1 MRSTNDKLRRLRTS
15 AALTTIAF
23 GVGACGG
30 DDKPY
35 ANEPRPASPIVV
47 TASINGQRVSV
58 SPRDFGAGPVS
69 LIITNQT
76 DSPQEVTFESDGDQ
90 AGFRQQTAPINPRD
104 TATLKADV
112 PEGDAVVKVSS
123 SSIKQAKV
131 AVGAARPSAQ
141 NDLLQP

>member
-1 MRSTNDKLRRLRTS
+1 MRSTNDKLRRLGTS
-15 AALTTIAF
+15 AALTTM
-23 GVGACGG
+23 ACGLAACG
-30 DDKPY
+30 DDAEY
-35 ANEPRPASPIVV
+35 ANAPRPAAPIVI
-47 TASINGQRVSV
+47 TASISGERVSV
-58 SPRDFGAGPVS
+58 SPKDFGAGPVS

-76 DSPQEVTFESDGDQ
+76 DSPQEVTFESAGSD

-112 PEGDAVVKVSS
+112 PEGGAVVKVSS

-131 AVGAARPSAQ
+131 AVSSARPSAQ